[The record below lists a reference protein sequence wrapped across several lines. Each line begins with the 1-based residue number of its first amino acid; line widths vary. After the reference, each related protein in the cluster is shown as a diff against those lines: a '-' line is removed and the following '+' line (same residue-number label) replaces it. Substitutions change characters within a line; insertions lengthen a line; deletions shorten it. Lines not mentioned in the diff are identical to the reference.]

1 MGKESDESLKS
12 LALFNN
18 EISQLSTEGI
28 NIMYNNI
35 AYTIKVDIISYML
48 DMKAAHLYLGSG
60 YCDLCTLSKEQ
71 CFDRDR
77 IEGGFVINRN
87 VETLHAI
94 FDELCQDDGSI
105 AKHRYDYEERGGQTH
120 KPIATNEEK
129 IKNNT
134 GIKWDFP
141 DATGKG
147 GITTTGNVART
158 ILHSPVNRNL
168 VIDDIPL
175 QFKVNDGNGLGMLD
189 ETGLEGNNKILRNIR
204 TKLSRTNDPG
214 ANIVDTIRRMWVSS
228 DPKINVERFRAKS
241 YCKHCN
247 VTGHSTRYCK
257 EFNIFNGAMN
267 EDDSYSKFGDDFGAR
282 HVPSENFVNL
292 LQKCDDIFVRD
303 LTKMIHMDHICMR
316 FENFVFSKIDVKWFS
331 DSAGPCI
338 NILKNIEIIAAP
350 VRAAMEVVESHKN
363 PSFHANYEPPK
374 FPVDFNSDPVR
385 GWKNFSRE
393 WNSYRVCSRLDKQ
406 PNEIQFHA
414 FLTAVGKEGRQ
425 LYEGFRYTAEEC
437 KTDLATVINK
447 FETFSLGTQTEL
459 AIHAQFYSRMQREEE
474 STSSFISDVFRL
486 TDSCRFTADKDVIDY
501 ITRFPTDPANWLQQL
516 YTYEVDDAAG
526 TAGCSEEEDHSR
538 RRNYSLALCIFV
550 IEIVLVDIE
559 AGVDPVSGS
568 RPGPDP
574 GLRYLGS
581 VPVPPVLESSPVPG
595 SRDPGPRLGR
605 NPGPGRRLGRSP
617 TPGRRLGRSPT
628 PRLGRNP
635 GSCRLQR
642 PGPRLGTNPGLQDPR
657 MAAPGRGPRINP
669 GPGQSPGRGRGLSP
683 GPGLQHPRKEA
694 PGAIQQ
700 SKCGSTEAAIVGY
713 MGAYLRSA
721 PDRRGG
727 LGRSSM
733 VDRVSSCQEAF
744 AKEQLILSYSQNG
757 FKSHFSYLLESTDE
771 LIIELSF
778 RSELS
783 QPIFGSFIPIY
794 GDIEEKKIQP
804 ASDK

>member
-48 DMKAAHLYLGSG
+48 DMKAAHLYLGLG

-120 KPIATNEEK
+120 KPIATNESESPLSRNKQLLKAAKSAIQEK

-175 QFKVNDGNGLGMLD
+175 QFK
-189 ETGLEGNNKILRNIR
+189 
-204 TKLSRTNDPG
+204 G

-338 NILKNIEIIAAP
+338 NILKNIVRSYFRLQEIIAAP

-385 GWKNFSRE
+385 
-393 WNSYRVCSRLDKQ
+393 
-406 PNEIQFHA
+406 
-414 FLTAVGKEGRQ
+414 VGKEGRQ

-595 SRDPGPRLGR
+595 SRDPGPSHDPGPRLGR

-694 PGAIQQ
+694 PGQ
-700 SKCGSTEAAIVGY
+700 GNDGMT
-713 MGAYLRSA
+713 
-721 PDRRGG
+721 
-727 LGRSSM
+727 
-733 VDRVSSCQEAF
+733 
-744 AKEQLILSYSQNG
+744 LS
-757 FKSHFSYLLESTDE
+757 H
-771 LIIELSF
+771 
-778 RSELS
+778 
-783 QPIFGSFIPIY
+783 
-794 GDIEEKKIQP
+794 
-804 ASDK
+804 